1 MAISLEF
8 TLKRQDFE
16 ETLMIYNQSKS
27 YLRYLGIFTTYVI
40 MILFGFLVFLKIYSL
55 INNDLEFSK
64 RVDKSLF
71 VSAGFVLFYNLN
83 FWHKAMTWFMW
94 KVAPFLKEPVF
105 VQIED
110 SGFSYKNAVM
120 KSEIEWSSVQQVL
133 ESKNVF
139 FILHRLK
146 ASYTLPK
153 RSFTPEDMNEF
164 QQILAANN
172 IQIERK

>member
-16 ETLMIYNQSKS
+16 ESLMIYTQSKP
-27 YLRYLGIFTTYVI
+27 YLRYLGILLTYI
-40 MILFGFLVFLKIYSL
+40 LLILFGFLAFLKVYAL
-55 INNDLEFSK
+55 INNDIYFLK
-64 RVDKSLF
+64 RVDQSLLI
-71 VSAGFVLFYNLN
+71 SAGFVLFCNLRV
-83 FWHKAMTWFMW
+83 WHKAMTWFMW

-120 KSEIEWSSVQQVL
+120 KSEIEWSAVQQVL
-133 ESKNVF
+133 ESNQVF
-139 FILHRLK
+139 FILHKLK

-164 QQILAANN
+164 KQILAANT

>member
-16 ETLMIYNQSKS
+16 ESLTLYSQSKS
-27 YLRYLGIFTTYVI
+27 YLRYLEIFITYVVLI
-40 MILFGFLVFLKIYSL
+40 VFGFLAFLKIYAL
-55 INNDLEFSK
+55 INNEMDFSQ
-64 RVDKSLF
+64 RVDQSLLTF
-71 VSAGFVLFYNLN
+71 CGLVLFCNLR
-83 FWHKAMTWFMW
+83 FWHKGMAWFMW
-94 KVAPFLKEPVF
+94 QVAPFLKEPVV

-110 SGFSYKNAVM
+110 TGFSYKNAVM
-120 KSEIEWSSVQQVL
+120 KSEVEWSAVQQVL

-139 FILHRLK
+139 FVLHRLK

-153 RSFTPEDMNEF
+153 RSFTEENLNEF

-172 IQIERK
+172 IQIKRK